1 MDRFS
6 ERIGV
11 SKKSKTIQINRMSDE
26 LRNSI
31 WNLLLDLYDRPED
44 RRKNCWVRVADH
56 IAEFFRKVPK
66 DTLSFHDFECKRWVK
81 DYFYSLDWDKVYDL
95 TEFLVHN
102 HSIMTRTYLSGL
114 RIYHDHP
121 VAESELIS
129 DLNDLL
135 ERELS
140 GYRFVSG
147 FLTPISDKVEVDEIE
162 AAINQAMDRGLLG
175 THEHIRT
182 ALQLLGKKPTPDYRN
197 AIKEAI
203 SAIESIVKQ
212 ISGQKSPGLEGALKE
227 LSKHIEIHEAL
238 KSGFIKLYGYSSDEG
253 GIRHPILDQPNVGFD
268 EAKFMIVSC
277 SAFVNYLICKA
288 EAAGFFKN
296 TYQSN

>member
-11 SKKSKTIQINRMSDE
+11 SKNSKTIQIDGMSDE
-26 LRNSI
+26 LKNSI
-31 WNLLLDLYDRPED
+31 WNLLFNLYNRYDNRSE
-44 RRKNCWVRVADH
+44 NYWVRVANY

-66 DTLSFHDFECKRWVK
+66 DNLSHLDYDCRNWVK
-81 DYFYSLDWDKVYDL
+81 DYFYRLNWCEVYDL

-102 HSIMTRTYLSGL
+102 HSIMTKTYFSGL
-114 RIYHDHP
+114 GVYHNHD
-121 VAESELIS
+121 VTQLELIS
-129 DLNDLL
+129 ELNGLL

-147 FLTPISDKVEVDEIE
+147 FLTPISDKVEVEEIE
-162 AAINQAMDRGLLG
+162 AAVNQARGRGLLG

-212 ISGQKSPGLEGALKE
+212 ISGKGSPGLEGVLKQLSEHIGIHKALQ
-227 LSKHIEIHEAL
+227 
-238 KSGFIKLYGYSSDEG
+238 SGFIKLYGYSSDED

-268 EAKFMIVSC
+268 EAKFMIVAC
-277 SAFVNYLICKA
+277 SAFVNFLISKA
-288 EAAGFFKN
+288 EDAGLFKKKH
-296 TYQSN
+296 

>member
-11 SKKSKTIQINRMSDE
+11 SKNSKTIQIDGMSDE
-26 LRNSI
+26 LRHSI
-31 WNLLLDLYDRPED
+31 WNLLFNLYDSPDD
-44 RRKNCWVRVADH
+44 RGENYWVRVANH

-66 DTLSFHDFECKRWVK
+66 DNLPHGPYECREWVK
-81 DYFYSLDWDKVYDL
+81 DYFYSLNWLGAYDL
-95 TEFLVHN
+95 TGFLVHS
-102 HSIMTRTYLSGL
+102 HSTMTKTYFSTIGT
-114 RIYHDHP
+114 YHDHH
-121 VAESELIS
+121 VSQSNLFSA
-129 DLNDLL
+129 LNHLL

-162 AAINQAMDRGLLG
+162 AAVNQARGRGLLG

-182 ALQLLGKKPTPDYRN
+182 ALQQLGIKPTPDYRN

-227 LSKHIEIHEAL
+227 LSKHIEIHGAL
-238 KSGFIKLYGYSSDEG
+238 QSGFIKLYGYSSDED
-253 GIRHPILDQPNVGFD
+253 GIRHPILDQSNVGFD
-268 EAKFMIVSC
+268 EAKFMIVAC
-277 SAFVNYLICKA
+277 SAFVNFLISKA
-288 EAAGFFKN
+288 EAAGLFKN
-296 TYQSN
+296 H

>member
-11 SKKSKTIQINRMSDE
+11 SKTSKAIQMDGMSDE
-26 LRNSI
+26 LKNSI
-31 WNLLLDLYDRPED
+31 WNLFIDIYNQDD
-44 RRKNCWVRVADH
+44 GIYWKKAADH

-66 DTLSFHDFECKRWVK
+66 DDLPFKSWECKRWVK
-81 DYFYSLDWDKVYDL
+81 EYFYSLDWDKVYDL

-102 HSIMTRTYLSGL
+102 HSTITRRYLSGIGITQEH
-114 RIYHDHP
+114 R
-121 VAESELIS
+121 VTRSELINA
-129 DLNDLL
+129 LNNLL

-147 FLTPISDKVEVDEIE
+147 FLTPISDKAEVDEIE
-162 AAINQAMDRGLLG
+162 AAVDQAKHRGLLG

-212 ISGQKSPGLEGALKE
+212 ISGKESLGLEGALRE
-227 LSKHIEIHEAL
+227 LSKHIEIHGAL
-238 KSGFIKLYGYSSDEG
+238 QSGFIKLYGYSSDED
-253 GIRHPILDQPNVGFD
+253 GIRHPILDLPNVGFA
-268 EAKFMIVSC
+268 EAKFMIVAC
-277 SAFVNYLICKA
+277 SAFVNFLISKA
-288 EAAGFFKN
+288 EAAGLFKN
-296 TYQSN
+296 T

>member
-11 SKKSKTIQINRMSDE
+11 SKNSKTIQIDRMSDD
-26 LRNSI
+26 LKNSI
-31 WNLLLDLYDRPED
+31 WNLFFNLYNRSDDRGE
-44 RRKNCWVRVADH
+44 NYWVRVANH

-66 DTLSFHDFECKRWVK
+66 DNLSHLEYDCRNWVR
-81 DYFYSLDWDKVYDL
+81 DYFYSLNWYGVYDL

-102 HSIMTRTYLSGL
+102 HSIMTKTYFSGL
-114 RIYHDHP
+114 GIYHNHS

-129 DLNDLL
+129 ALNDLM

-140 GYRFVSG
+140 GYRFVSD

-162 AAINQAMDRGLLG
+162 TAVNQARDRGLLG

-182 ALQLLGKKPTPDYRN
+182 ALQLLGKKPKPDYRN
-197 AIKEAI
+197 AIKESI

-212 ISGQKSPGLEGALKE
+212 ISGKESPGLEGALKE
-227 LSKHIEIHEAL
+227 FSKHIEIHGAL
-238 KSGFIKLYGYSSDEG
+238 QSGFIKLYGYSSDED
-253 GIRHPILDQPNVGFD
+253 GIRHPILDPPNVGFA
-268 EAKFMIVSC
+268 EAKFMIVAC
-277 SAFVNYLICKA
+277 SAFVNFLICKA

-296 TYQSN
+296 T

>member
-11 SKKSKTIQINRMSDE
+11 SKKSKIIQINRMSDE
-26 LRNSI
+26 LRNSV
-31 WNLLLDLYDRPED
+31 WNLFFNIYDPPDD
-44 RRKNCWVRVADH
+44 RGENYWVRVAHH

-66 DTLSFHDFECKRWVK
+66 DNISLHHYDCRRWVK
-81 DYFYSLDWDKVYDL
+81 DYFYGLDWYEVYDL

-102 HSIMTRTYLSGL
+102 HSIMTKTYFSGL
-114 RIYHDHP
+114 GIYHDHR
-121 VAESELIS
+121 VTESELIIE
-129 DLNDLL
+129 LNDLM
-135 ERELS
+135 ERELL

-162 AAINQAMDRGLLG
+162 AAVDQARGRGLWG

-212 ISGQKSPGLEGALKE
+212 ISGQKSLGLEGALKE
-227 LSKHIEIHEAL
+227 LSKHIEIHKAL
-238 KSGFIKLYGYSSDEG
+238 QSGFIKLYGYSSDED

-277 SAFVNYLICKA
+277 SAFVNFLICKA

-296 TYQSN
+296 T

>member
-6 ERIGV
+6 GRIGV
-11 SKKSKTIQINRMSDE
+11 SRTSKTIQMDGMNDE
-26 LRNSI
+26 LKNSI
-31 WNLLLDLYDRPED
+31 WNVFFDLYDQD
-44 RRKNCWVRVADH
+44 DGIYWTKVADH
-56 IAEFFRKVPK
+56 IAGFFRKVPK
-66 DTLSFHDFECKRWVK
+66 DDLPLKRWECKRWVK
-81 DYFYSLDWDKVYDL
+81 GYFYSLDWYEVYDL

-102 HSIMTRTYLSGL
+102 HSAMTRRYLSGIGITQEH
-114 RIYHDHP
+114 R
-121 VAESELIS
+121 VTRSELINA
-129 DLNDLL
+129 LNHLL

-162 AAINQAMDRGLLG
+162 AAVDQARNRGLLG

-203 SAIESIVKQ
+203 SAIESVVKQ
-212 ISGQKSPGLEGALKE
+212 ISGKESPGLEGALKE
-227 LSKHIEIHEAL
+227 LSKHIEIHKAL
-238 KSGFIKLYGYSSDEG
+238 QSGFIKLYGYSSDED

-268 EAKFMIVSC
+268 EAKFMIVAC
-277 SAFVNYLICKA
+277 SAFVNFLISKA
-288 EAAGFFKN
+288 EAAGLFKN
-296 TYQSN
+296 T

>member
-11 SKKSKTIQINRMSDE
+11 NKKSKIIQIDGMSNE
-26 LRNSI
+26 LRHSI
-31 WNLLLDLYDRPED
+31 WNLLLNLYDRSDQRDE
-44 RRKNCWVRVADH
+44 NYWVRVANH

-66 DTLSFHDFECKRWVK
+66 DNLPHRPYECREWVK
-81 DYFYSLDWDKVYDL
+81 DYFYSLNWLGVYDL
-95 TEFLVHN
+95 TEFIVHN
-102 HSIMTRTYLSGL
+102 HSVMGKTYLSGL
-114 RIYHDHP
+114 GIYHDHP
-121 VAESELIS
+121 VAQSELIS
-129 DLNDLL
+129 ELNDLL

-162 AAINQAMDRGLLG
+162 TAVNQARVRGLLG

-182 ALQLLGKKPTPDYRN
+182 ALQQLGKKPTPDYRN

-227 LSKHIEIHEAL
+227 LSKHIEIHGAL
-238 KSGFIKLYGYSSDEG
+238 QSGFLKLYGYSSDEG
-253 GIRHPILDQPNVGFD
+253 GIRHPIVDQPNVGFD
-268 EAKFMIVSC
+268 EAKFMIVAC
-277 SAFVNYLICKA
+277 SAFVNFLISKA

-296 TYQSN
+296 H